1 MIDSA
6 VTQVAGRLNEFLK
19 RHANVAYDIVRT
31 SNLSELDGTAVTDTE
46 NKVLVF
52 LVNVERDTVAL
63 NALPARSGGFS
74 RSADSSPSVHLTL
87 SLMVAANFSG
97 RHYPDALKFLSNSV
111 SFFQRNPIFD
121 HSNTPDL
128 ESRIDRL
135 VLDIEN
141 LSLTDLSNLWGI
153 LGGRYVPS
161 ILYKMRMVTFNARDV
176 ISQTPPI
183 SASDTAAGPA

>member
-19 RHANVAYDIVRT
+19 RHANVTYDIVRT
-31 SNLSELDGTAVTDTE
+31 SNLAELDGTAVTDTD

-52 LVNVERDTVAL
+52 LVNVERET
-63 NALPARSGGFS
+63 LPFNNLPTRTGVG

-87 SLMVAANFSG
+87 SIMVAANFSG
-97 RHYPDALKFLSNSV
+97 RHYPDALKFLANSV

-141 LSLTDLSNLWGI
+141 LSITDLSNLWGI
-153 LGGRYVPS
+153 LGGKYVPS

>member
-19 RHANVAYDIVRT
+19 RHANVTYDIVRT
-31 SNLSELDGTAVTDTE
+31 SNLSELDGTPVIDTE
-46 NKVLVF
+46 NKVLLF
-52 LVNVERDTVAL
+52 LVNVERET
-63 NALPARSGGFS
+63 LPFNNLPTRTGVG

-87 SLMVAANFSG
+87 SIMVAANFSG

-121 HSNTPDL
+121 HSNTPEL

-141 LSLTDLSNLWGI
+141 LSITDLSNLWGI
-153 LGGRYVPS
+153 LGGKYVPS
-161 ILYKMRMVTFNARDV
+161 ILYKMRMVTFSARDV

-183 SASDTAAGPA
+183 SASDTSADPA

>member
-19 RHANVAYDIVRT
+19 RHANVTYDIVRT
-31 SNLSELDGTAVTDTE
+31 SNLAELDGTAVTDTE

-52 LVNVERDTVAL
+52 LVNVERET
-63 NALPARSGGFS
+63 LPFNNLPTRSGVG

-87 SLMVAANFSG
+87 SIMVAANFSG
-97 RHYPDALKFLSNSV
+97 RHYPDALKFLANSV

-128 ESRIDRL
+128 EGRIDRL

-141 LSLTDLSNLWGI
+141 LSITDLSNLWGI
-153 LGGRYVPS
+153 LGGKYVPS

-183 SASDTAAGPA
+183 SASDTSADPA

>member
-1 MIDSA
+1 
-6 VTQVAGRLNEFLK
+6 
-19 RHANVAYDIVRT
+19 
-31 SNLSELDGTAVTDTE
+31 
-46 NKVLVF
+46 
-52 LVNVERDTVAL
+52 
-63 NALPARSGGFS
+63 
-74 RSADSSPSVHLTL
+74 
-87 SLMVAANFSG
+87 MVAANFSG

-141 LSLTDLSNLWGI
+141 LSITDLSNLWGI

-161 ILYKMRMVTFNARDV
+161 ILYRMRMVTFNARDV

>member
-19 RHANVAYDIVRT
+19 RHANVTYDIVRT

-52 LVNVERDTVAL
+52 LVNVERET
-63 NALPARSGGFS
+63 LPFNNLPTRTGVG

-87 SLMVAANFSG
+87 SIMFAANFSG
-97 RHYPDALKFLSNSV
+97 RHYPDALKFLANSV

-141 LSLTDLSNLWGI
+141 LSITDLSNLWGI
-153 LGGRYVPS
+153 LGGKYVPS

-183 SASDTAAGPA
+183 SASDTTAGPA

>member
-19 RHANVAYDIVRT
+19 RHANVTYDIVRT
-31 SNLSELDGTAVTDTE
+31 SNLAELDGTAVTDTE

-52 LVNVERDTVAL
+52 LVNVERET
-63 NALPARSGGFS
+63 LPFNNLPTRTGVG

-87 SLMVAANFSG
+87 SIMVAANFSG
-97 RHYPDALKFLSNSV
+97 RHYPDALKFLANSV

-141 LSLTDLSNLWGI
+141 LSITDLSNLWGI
-153 LGGRYVPS
+153 LGGKYVPS

-183 SASDTAAGPA
+183 SASDTSADPA